1 MKNHGSSPL
10 PLLSL
15 GLARAVPR
23 KGVSLWKVGLNAQK
37 SQDGWVAGGASTM
50 RYNGPVQGDSTLHRN
65 VPVVKFSKVN
75 SGGFKSFPS

>member
-1 MKNHGSSPL
+1 MKNHGSFPP

-15 GLARAVPR
+15 GLDRAGPG
-23 KGVSLWKVGLNAQK
+23 KGVSLCRAGLKAQK
-37 SQDGWVAGGASTM
+37 SQDDWVAGGASTM
-50 RYNGPVQGDSTLHRN
+50 RYNGSVQGDSTLHLS